1 MTGLEP
7 LDIRTALA
15 AVEFWRSAHRLSR
28 LPVPPA
34 LDRTAANL
42 LQLANAARVR
52 DLEAVVAFKRQEDV
66 VPQPQWLTTDQVADR
81 MGCSLSSALRL
92 ARRLGHRVGRIW
104 LTPADAI
111 TED

>member
-1 MTGLEP
+1 MTALDP

-34 LDRTAANL
+34 LDRAAANL
-42 LQLANAARVR
+42 Q
-52 DLEAVVAFKRQEDV
+52 VAFNRQEDV
-66 VPQPQWLTTDQVADR
+66 VPQPDWLTTTEVADR
-81 MGCSLSSALRL
+81 MHCSANTALRT
-92 ARRLGHRVGRIW
+92 ARRLGRRVGRIW

>member
-1 MTGLEP
+1 MTD
-7 LDIRTALA
+7 LDPTDVRTVLA
-15 AVEFWRSAHRLSR
+15 ALRFYRRAHEWSR

-34 LDRTAANL
+34 LDRVADNL
-42 LQLANAARVR
+42 Q
-52 DLEAVVAFKRQEDV
+52 VAFKRQESV
-66 VPQPQWLTTDQVADR
+66 VPQQQWLTTAEVADR
-81 MGCSLSSALRL
+81 MQCSASTALRT